1 MESPAVGYKC
11 VGRLVSISYR
21 VKMGVYKTFLTLCFQ
36 NQEEACL
43 KTRCSAFSTFT
54 SWVRVSC
61 NMRVLLINKIWKKKG
76 RHLFNDVKSRDTM
89 V

>member
-11 VGRLVSISYR
+11 LGWLVSISYR
-21 VKMGVYKTFLTLCFQ
+21 VKTGVYNTFLTLCFQ
-36 NQEEACL
+36 NQEEACS

-61 NMRVLLINKIWKKKG
+61 NMRVWLINKIRKKKG
-76 RHLFNDVKSRDTM
+76 RHLFNDVKCRNTM